1 MSLLDSLDN
10 SYSFTSKSAENI
22 VLNLGEVPVV
32 FLSFDE
38 PNADENFEH
47 LKKYHPNPRYIKRV
61 HGVKGF
67 DAAHKAAADAAK
79 GDRFFTVD
87 ADCLVDKSI
96 WYKQLEITP
105 DMAKATFSWSS
116 RNIVNGLVYGNGG
129 IKLWYSNYVKNMKS
143 HEAADPNDNTNNIDF
158 CWDFENYKQMN
169 NTYGTVMNNAS
180 AYQAFRAGFREGIK
194 MGLDQGHKVK
204 IEEFEHKMYP
214 ANYSRWLT
222 WMTVGRDVE
231 NGAWCIYG
239 ARLAAYKLYVE
250 DFDHT
255 LVADYDWFK
264 DFWRQIWD
272 ETVQGKYLEDHSHRV
287 LIDIRD
293 KVYLPIVELDENQ
306 SIWFKHVNICPS
318 KGTGW
323 PALLNQSALPLFG
336 FTLPKF

>member
-10 SYSFTSKSAENI
+10 KMI
-22 VLNLGEVPVV
+22 NLGEIPVV

-38 PNADENFEH
+38 PNADENFEN
-47 LKKYHPNPRYIKRV
+47 LKKSHPNPRYIKRV

-87 ADCLVDKSI
+87 ADCLVDKAI

-105 DMAKATFSWSS
+105 DLATATFSWSS

-129 IKLWYSNYVKNMKS
+129 IKLWYSNYVRNMRS
-143 HEAADPNDNTNNIDF
+143 HEAADPNDSTNNIDF
-158 CWDFENYKQMN
+158 CWDFENYRQMN

-204 IEEFEHKMYP
+204 IDEFTHKMYP

-231 NGAWCIYG
+231 NGAWCVYG
-239 ARLAAYKLYVE
+239 ARLAAYMLYVE

-255 LVADYDWFK
+255 RVADYDWFN
-264 DFWRQIWD
+264 DFWRQIW
-272 ETVQGKYLEDHSHRV
+272 EKTGQGKYLEDNSHKV
-287 LIDIRD
+287 MIDIRD
-293 KVYLPIVELDENQ
+293 QLNLPLVELDEQQ
-306 SIWFKHVNICPS
+306 SLWFKHVNICPS
-318 KGTGW
+318 KGIGW

-336 FTLPKF
+336 FTLPKY